1 MRKIS
6 WLDPTLR
13 QADTVQVMVQVHQG
27 KLSPEAAEEWAKA
40 NGRPPFVPAI
50 GSAPNPMEKADW
62 PFTLAAA
69 WILTREPIQALKA
82 SMEYEFWGRVLCRD
96 SRKQQAQTDLW
107 HQLRS
112 GRAHATGVKAGS
124 EERVAIRAVEWND
137 LTWMR
142 FGTGDIISFRGGRS
156 AVYQDV
162 RIEARDIYRL
172 RPVRKPSEVKAAA
185 TAAAET
191 RCRQALVELMR
202 ADPGNPI
209 PKETLKLK
217 FPGVGGRG
225 FERVFAE
232 AAEEAPAPAWR
243 AKGRRKKAA
252 PVNAT
257 PK

>member
-82 SMEYEFWGRVLCRD
+82 SMEYEFWGRD

-112 GRAHATGVKAGS
+112 GQAHATGVKAGS

-172 RPVRKPSEVKAAA
+172 WPELKPSEVKAAT
-185 TAAAET
+185 TACTIGAG
-191 RCRQALVELMR
+191 R
-202 ADPGNPI
+202 AR
-209 PKETLKLK
+209 KETLSCGGCGSLARS
-217 FPGVGGRG
+217 GVEKSQRKQAASK
-225 FERVFAE
+225 RAE
-232 AAEEAPAPAWR
+232 AISTFS
-243 AKGRRKKAA
+243 KLSSTS
-252 PVNAT
+252 V
-257 PK
+257 